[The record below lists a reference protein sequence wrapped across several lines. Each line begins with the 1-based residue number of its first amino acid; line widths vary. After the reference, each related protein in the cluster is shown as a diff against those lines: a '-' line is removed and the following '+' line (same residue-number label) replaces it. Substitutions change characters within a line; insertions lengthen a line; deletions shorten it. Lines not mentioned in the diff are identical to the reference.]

1 MMAPKLNWMSDAIVT
16 ITKILFFFFIS
27 FLDGVSVNFF
37 WKKNKKTN
45 NNEST

>member
-16 ITKILFFFFIS
+16 ITKILFFFLFPFS
-27 FLDGVSVNFF
+27 MAYLLTFF
-37 WKKNKKTN
+37 EKRTKKTN